1 MIYKLLSFFVLTLL
15 IKHTSLKMLYFARC
29 RGIDTAIYRRLDRL
43 KTRRHRFSLAIIRVY
58 KRNSTFVELPSLV
71 EELSNIGLSE
81 TLNKYYN
88 KPFEHEAKSIVAG
101 PSFMQ
106 FLNKLFKTQIAA
118 GDILQFESDNHNKFF
133 MFSMTGTWDEIIK
146 LQ

>member
-1 MIYKLLSFFVLTLL
+1 MAT
-15 IKHTSLKMLYFARC
+15 
-29 RGIDTAIYRRLDRL
+29 
-43 KTRRHRFSLAIIRVY
+43 IRVY
-58 KRNSTFVELPSLV
+58 KRNSTFIELPSLV
-71 EELSNIGLSE
+71 EELSSTGLTD
-81 TLNKYYN
+81 TLKKYYN

-133 MFSMTGTWDEIIK
+133 MSSLTGTWDEIIK

>member
-1 MIYKLLSFFVLTLL
+1 
-15 IKHTSLKMLYFARC
+15 
-29 RGIDTAIYRRLDRL
+29 
-43 KTRRHRFSLAIIRVY
+43 
-58 KRNSTFVELPSLV
+58 VELSSLV
-71 EELSNIGLSE
+71 EELSEIGLIE
-81 TLNKYYN
+81 TLKKYYD

-118 GDILQFESDNHNKFF
+118 GDILQFESDKHDKFF
-133 MFSMTGTWDEIIK
+133 MFSLTGTWDEIIK